1 MSTRAAGGTVRRR
14 LPIGA
19 VATLAFVAAGCGSSK
34 STNSSASAPAASA
47 PAQTTPAATSTGAA
61 PAAGSATIVTSKP
74 TKLGTILAAGPK
86 RLSVYLFEADTGPS
100 SSCTGACTAVWPPVT
115 SSAAPAAKGSV
126 RGGELGVTVRQ
137 DGSRQ
142 VTYHGHPLYF
152 YARDGDKSDAYG
164 QGVKS
169 FGAGWYVLAPSG
181 KKIDTS

>member
-1 MSTRAAGGTVRRR
+1 LRHG

-19 VATLAFVAAGCGSSK
+19 MATLALLAAGCGSATK
-34 STNSSASAPAASA
+34 STSSSASAPAQ
-47 PAQTTPAATSTGAA
+47 AQTTPASTGAGA
-61 PAAGSATIVTSKP
+61 PPAAGSATAVASKP
-74 TKLGTILAAGPK
+74 NKLGAILAAGPK
-86 RLSVYLFEADTGPS
+86 RLTVYLFEGDKGSTS
-100 SSCTGACTAVWPPVT
+100 TCTGACVAVWPPVRT
-115 SSAAPAAKGSV
+115 SALPAAKGSA
-126 RGGELGVTVRQ
+126 RGAELAVTARQ

-152 YARDGDKSDAYG
+152 YTRDGDVSDAYG

>member
-1 MSTRAAGGTVRRR
+1 LRRS

-19 VATLAFVAAGCGSSK
+19 MATLALLAAGCGSGTK
-34 STNSSASAPAASA
+34 STSSAASAPAASA
-47 PAQTTPAATSTGAA
+47 QAQTTPASTGAA
-61 PAAGSATIVTSKP
+61 AAGGSAATVTSKP
-74 TKLGTILAAGPK
+74 NKLGAILAAGPK
-86 RLSVYLFEADTGPS
+86 RLTVYLFDGDKGSTA
-100 SSCTGACTAVWPPVT
+100 SCTGACAAVWPPVRT
-115 SSAAPAAKGSV
+115 SALPAAKGSA
-126 RGGELGVTVRQ
+126 RGAELGVTARQ

-152 YARDGDKSDAYG
+152 YARDGDMSDAYG

>member
-1 MSTRAAGGTVRRR
+1 MGKSLYTAEAHVVGGRINGHGRTSD
-14 LPIGA
+14 GA
-19 VATLAFVAAGCGSSK
+19 LEVDLR
-34 STNSSASAPAASA
+34 
-47 PAQTTPAATSTGAA
+47 
-61 PAAGSATIVTSKP
+61 I
-74 TKLGTILAAGPK
+74 
-86 RLSVYLFEADTGPS
+86 PS
-100 SSCTGACTAVWPPVT
+100 
-115 SSAAPAAKGSV
+115 
-126 RGGELGVTVRQ
+126 ELGVTVRQ

>member
-1 MSTRAAGGTVRRR
+1 LRHG

-19 VATLAFVAAGCGSSK
+19 MATLALLVAGCGSATKGTS
-34 STNSSASAPAASA
+34 SSASAR
-47 PAQTTPAATSTGAA
+47 AQPTPASTGAGA
-61 PAAGSATIVTSKP
+61 PPAGGSATAVTSKAN
-74 TKLGTILAAGPK
+74 KLGAILAAGPK
-86 RLSVYLFEADTGPS
+86 RLTVYLFEGDTGS
-100 SSCTGACTAVWPPVT
+100 TSTCTGACAAVWPPVRT
-115 SSAAPAAKGSV
+115 GAAPAAKGSAS
-126 RGGELGVTVRQ
+126 GAELGVTARQ

-152 YARDGDKSDAYG
+152 YARDGDLSDAYG